1 MNDPIRLFD
10 AAVALFYMEASVAL
24 DVVFINLSSKV
35 RKSLQNK
42 TISLLSL
49 PCKAGHEKWF

>member
-10 AAVALFYMEASVAL
+10 AAVALFYMGASVAL

-35 RKSLQNK
+35 QKSLQNK
-42 TISLLSL
+42 IISLLSL
-49 PCKAGHEKWF
+49 PYKAGREK